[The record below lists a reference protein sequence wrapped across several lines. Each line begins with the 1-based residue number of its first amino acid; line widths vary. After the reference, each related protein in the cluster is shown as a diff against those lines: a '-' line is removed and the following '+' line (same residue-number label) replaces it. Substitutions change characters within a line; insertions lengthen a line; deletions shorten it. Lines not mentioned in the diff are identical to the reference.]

1 MDREA
6 IGNRKLGC
14 GGYTMKKN
22 EEIEWKLQVTNED
35 SWPQIAAFISALPDV
50 IERQHIVMEAH
61 YFDTKDRQ
69 LNKNKIAYRIRVEN
83 ETLVAT
89 VKAGGSSVGGLHKRM
104 EANVFVKSSL
114 PDLSVFADVK
124 EVKPVV
130 DFLQEVPL
138 YEIVATDFVR
148 EAVLVTY
155 KKSRI
160 EIAMDKGL
168 IRANGKVERIAEVEL
183 ELKDGSEE
191 ELALLGTQLC
201 NRFPLKPESRSKYYR
216 GLLLYGNL
224 SDE

>member
-1 MDREA
+1 
-6 IGNRKLGC
+6 
-14 GGYTMKKN
+14 MKKN

-35 SWPQIAAFISALPDV
+35 FWPEIAAFISSLPDI
-50 IERQHIVMEAH
+50 IERQHIAMAAH

-69 LNKNKIAYRIRVEN
+69 LNKNRIAYRIRMEN

-89 VKAGGSSVGGLHKRM
+89 LKAGGSSVGGLHKRL
-104 EANVFVKSSL
+104 EANASVKSSL
-114 PDLSVFADVK
+114 PDLSVFADVD
-124 EVKPVV
+124 EVKAVV
-130 DFLQEVPL
+130 DFLQAVPL

-148 EAVLVTY
+148 EAVLVMY

-191 ELALLGTQLC
+191 DLALLGTELC
-201 NRFPLKPESRSKYYR
+201 NRFPLKPEAKSKYYR
-216 GLLLYGNL
+216 GLLLYGTV